1 MFKNYTFTD
10 NEIINLFYIF
20 KRYKEIAG
28 TMKNLYYSL
37 ESSQKLNADSKFRYN
52 RELAQMRKDYVQIK
66 NKIKD
71 LHVKIIEEKGNE
83 YLADEYINLL
93 LKMME

>member
-1 MFKNYTFTD
+1 MLKNYKFTD
-10 NEIINLFYIF
+10 NEIVNLFYIY
-20 KRYKEIAG
+20 KRYIEMAG

-37 ESSQKLNADSKFRYN
+37 EGSQKLNADSKFRYN
-52 RELAQMRKDYVQIK
+52 RELVQMKKDYIQIK
-66 NKIKD
+66 NRIKE

-83 YLADEYINLL
+83 YLSDEYLNLL